1 MNNCKKKEVINVKVN
16 PYRNIQNIYRKQ
28 VEKQQAKNDVAKKQ
42 DKIEIST
49 EAKLMQQD
57 TKIEV
62 ERKQKVEALKE
73 KVQSGEYKVNTQEVA
88 KKLYEFWNE

>member
-1 MNNCKKKEVINVKVN
+1 MKVN